1 MADRAPVN
9 EEAARVVAEEAARN
23 QQMLLRLYGVVIDG
37 TRYRACGKP
46 DCDRVVRGSSG
57 YCCGPCADAAQH
69 VHEIDEH
76 SPGCDERW
84 QEREPLVARALADGS
99 W

>member
-1 MADRAPVN
+1 MAEQASVSD
-9 EEAARVVAEEAARN
+9 EAARVVAEDAARN
-23 QQMLLRLYGVVIDG
+23 QRMLLRLYGVVLDG
-37 TRYRACGKP
+37 VRYKACRKP
-46 DCDRVVRGSSG
+46 DCGRVVRGSSDH
-57 YCCGPCADAAQH
+57 CCAPCADAAQH

-84 QEREPLVARALADGS
+84 RDREPLVAKALTEGS